1 MNPTGL
7 SDEECALLDFADQQW
22 RYAGNQADAIM
33 AEFGIT
39 ITRYWQRVNQLL
51 DREEALAHN
60 PILVNRLRRLRASR
74 VRAR

>member
-1 MNPTGL
+1 MMPL
-7 SDEECALLDFADQQW
+7 SADERALLDFADQQW

-33 AEFGIT
+33 AEFGISV
-39 ITRYWQRVNQLL
+39 TRYWQRVNQLL